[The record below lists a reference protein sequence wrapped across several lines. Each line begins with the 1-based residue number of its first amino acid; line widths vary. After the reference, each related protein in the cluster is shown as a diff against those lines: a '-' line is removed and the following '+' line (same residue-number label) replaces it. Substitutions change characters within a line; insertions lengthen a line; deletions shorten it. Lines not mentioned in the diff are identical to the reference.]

1 MSRGNREA
9 AFLWLLSMTRVRE
22 LRTHERALPTMRIP
36 RGVPRLTIG
45 LASEAALHG
54 CRVSLDREGTAAQNR
69 RGLAEQQNPRRAEFF
84 TLPIR

>member
-1 MSRGNREA
+1 
-9 AFLWLLSMTRVRE
+9 
-22 LRTHERALPTMRIP
+22 MRIP
-36 RGVPRLTIG
+36 RGIPRLTIG

-69 RGLAEQQNPRRAEFF
+69 RGLAKQRNPRRAEFF